1 MAHTPCLPR
10 ARLGQVRGKWLAIYY
25 CVAVKVVVLKM
36 VVVKVR
42 QWLNKI
48 EAGGGHFFGQV
59 AFMVEKNAQ
68 RPYHPF
74 QCLAYVACLG

>member
-1 MAHTPCLPR
+1 
-10 ARLGQVRGKWLAIYY
+10 
-25 CVAVKVVVLKM
+25 VKVVVLKM